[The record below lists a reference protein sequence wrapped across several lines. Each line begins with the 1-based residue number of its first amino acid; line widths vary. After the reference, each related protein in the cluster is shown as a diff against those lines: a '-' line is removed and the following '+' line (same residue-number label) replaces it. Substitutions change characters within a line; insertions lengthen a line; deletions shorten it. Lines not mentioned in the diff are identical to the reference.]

1 MSRPGDKRRS
11 KSTTTVTIL
20 TGASLS
26 NTVDLAGKTVVGI
39 EMPAG
44 WDAAALSFQTAA
56 SAAANVGD
64 LYDEDGEV
72 SIPTGSVVANGVIGF
87 QKIARFEHAEF
98 IAVRSGPTGSAV
110 NQTAERIITLI
121 VEAIG

>member
-11 KSTTTVTIL
+11 KSTITVTIDS
-20 TGASLS
+20 GASLS
-26 NTVDLAGKTVVGI
+26 DTVDLAGKTVVGI

-56 SAAANVGD
+56 TAAANVGD

-72 SIPTGSVVANGVIGF
+72 TIDSGSVVAGGVIGF
-87 QKIARFEHAEF
+87 QKIARFEHAEH
-98 IAVRSGPTGSAV
+98 IAVRSGLTAAVV

>member
-11 KSTTTVTIL
+11 KDTVDVTIDS
-20 TGASLS
+20 GASLS
-26 NTVDLAGKTVVGI
+26 STASLAGKTVVGI
-39 EMPAG
+39 EMSDD
-44 WDAAALSFQTAA
+44 WDAAALTFQTAA

-72 SIPTGSVVANGVIGF
+72 EIASGSAVAGGVIGF

-98 IAVRSGPTGSAV
+98 VRVRSGTTGSPV
-110 NQTAERIITLI
+110 NQTADRVITLI